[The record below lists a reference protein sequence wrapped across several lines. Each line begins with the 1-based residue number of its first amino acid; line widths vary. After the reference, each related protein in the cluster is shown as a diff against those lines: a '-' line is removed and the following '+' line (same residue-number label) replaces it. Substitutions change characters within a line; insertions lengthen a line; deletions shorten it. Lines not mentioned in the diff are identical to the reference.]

1 MTDSNTM
8 IKTVTEE
15 KRDDQG
21 RLVRVTRQIR
31 MKLVTEAV
39 EPEVAARRAWKKFG
53 LAANDGPGPNISS
66 TILGE
71 PVYLKL
77 AMDQD
82 FDKQEVAAQV
92 PAGEAKS
99 VRCRHCDG
107 PHWTVKC
114 PHKDKF
120 VGVEAKI
127 NHGQGSSAA
136 KEEAKPEDAQS
147 SGPAKYVPRFR
158 RQEDGSSG
166 PACAGASGSSEQTQD
181 DRDLGLA
188 IRISNLSD
196 VVVESDIRDLCAA
209 LNAPVA
215 RCNVARDRNTG
226 RCKGYA
232 FINFYSKDD
241 AERVMNKLNGLPY
254 GNLILKAEI
263 ARPSAPQ

>member
-1 MTDSNTM
+1 MADSNTM

-21 RLVRVTRQIR
+21 RLVRVTRKIR

-92 PAGEAKS
+92 PVVEAKS
-99 VRCRHCDG
+99 VKCRYCEG
-107 PHWTVKC
+107 PHWSVKC

-120 VGVEAKI
+120 IGVEAKV
-127 NHGQGSSAA
+127 NHGQGGNAA
-136 KEEAKPEDAQS
+136 KEEAKSETAAPSAA
-147 SGPAKYVPRFR
+147 PAKYVPRFR
-158 RQEDGSSG
+158 RQEEGAAAAGGQTGSSD
-166 PACAGASGSSEQTQD
+166 QTQD
-181 DRDLGLA
+181 DRDMGLA

-196 VVVESDIRDLCAA
+196 LVVESDIRDLCAA

-215 RCNVARDRNTG
+215 RCNVARDRITG

-232 FINFYSKDD
+232 FVNFYSKDD

-263 ARPSAPQ
+263 ARPSEK

>member
-1 MTDSNTM
+1 M

-21 RLVRVTRQIR
+21 RLMRITRKIR

-53 LAANDGPGPNISS
+53 LAANDGLGPNISS

-77 AMDQD
+77 ALDQD

-92 PAGEAKS
+92 PVVEAKS
-99 VRCRHCDG
+99 VKCRYCEG

-120 VGVEAKI
+120 VGVAAKV
-127 NHGQGSSAA
+127 NHGQGSSATN
-136 KEEAKPEDAQS
+136 EEGKTEATQPAA
-147 SGPAKYVPRFR
+147 PAKYVPRFR
-158 RQEDGSSG
+158 RQEDGTSAS
-166 PACAGASGSSEQTQD
+166 ASGSTEQTQD
-181 DRDLGLA
+181 ERDLGLA

-196 VVVESDIRDLCAA
+196 VVVENDIRDLCDA

-241 AERVMNKLNGLPY
+241 AERVMTKLNGLPY